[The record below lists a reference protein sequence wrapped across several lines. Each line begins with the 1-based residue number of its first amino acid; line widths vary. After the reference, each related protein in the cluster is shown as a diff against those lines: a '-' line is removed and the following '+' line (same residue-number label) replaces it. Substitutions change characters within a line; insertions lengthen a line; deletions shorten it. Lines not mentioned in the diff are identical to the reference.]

1 MNFFLIIFVLF
12 TNNQL
17 EKAKE
22 LYQKGIYLEAIYYL
36 NNYLEKNPHDKEAQ
50 TLKKKIFLELNLTDS
65 LSQNNNP
72 SFISRKRKKGDQ
84 LIKKPGITYLDTLL
98 KAKKAKEEGDYFKS
112 LIFYEAFLKKD
123 TTDKKIFYEVAQVAS
138 WLGFLNKAV
147 FYYEK
152 YLRYFPEDKK
162 ALYELGLTYSWNGN
176 YEKALAILDSLEK
189 ETSDVKISLTK
200 AKIYEWQGNYLNA
213 YKIYQQLKNLYP
225 ESEDIAQEME
235 RLKKIINKTEEKK
248 DKFLKYAFLP
258 LFAYQQTNEGWQRF
272 LLKSSCQFVE
282 NKLTS
287 SLFYE
292 WQQCREK
299 ESLRIINK
307 IGLNNKINLSEEV
320 SLNLNIHYLAIK
332 KSADI
337 ILYGCGVDYEN
348 QKLAI
353 NLAYNKKPIWEE
365 VYKINTCYNL
375 LTSDELFGF
384 WAYRPFDF
392 LGFEGGYRYAFY
404 RDENELNNGNFRFFF
419 LFMNNLKCGY
429 EYHFLGYHL
438 QKEEYWSPKF
448 YEVHS
453 LFLNIFNENWEAFF
467 KLGKPMDHRFLEKNI
482 AAAFKIKLVKTL
494 EFLIS
499 GRYSETYYYKIGEIS
514 FNFSYL
520 W

>member
-1 MNFFLIIFVLF
+1 MNIFLIILVFF
-12 TNNQL
+12 TDSQL

-36 NNYLEKNPHDKEAQ
+36 NNYLEKKPNDKEAQ
-50 TLKKKIFLELNLTDS
+50 ALKKKIFLELNLTDS
-65 LSQNNNP
+65 LSKNNNSLFVFP
-72 SFISRKRKKGDQ
+72 KRKKEKQ
-84 LIKKPGITYLDTLL
+84 PLKKSRITYLDTLL

-112 LIFYEAFLKKD
+112 LIFYEAFLKRD
-123 TTDKKIFYEVAQVAS
+123 TTDKRIFYEVAQVAS
-138 WLGFLNKAV
+138 WLGFFNKAI
-147 FYYEK
+147 FYYER
-152 YLRYFPEDKK
+152 YLNYFPEDKK
-162 ALYELGLTYSWNGN
+162 ALYELGLTYSWSGN
-176 YEKALAILDSLEK
+176 YEKALTILDSLAK
-189 ETSDVKISLTK
+189 ETSDVKISLTR
-200 AKIYEWQGNYLNA
+200 AKIYEWQGNYYNA

-225 ESEDIAQEME
+225 ESEDIAQEVE
-235 RLKKIINKTEEKK
+235 RVKKMLNQAEEKK
-248 DKFLKYAFLP
+248 DKSWKYAFLP
-258 LFAYQQTNEGWQRF
+258 SFAYQQTNEGWQQL

-282 NKLTS
+282 SKLTG

-307 IGLNNKINLSEEV
+307 IGLNNKINLFEGV

-337 ILYGCGVDYEN
+337 LLYGCGVDYEGS
-348 QKLAI
+348 KLTI
-353 NLAYNKKPIWEE
+353 NSAYNKKPIWEE

-375 LTSDELFGF
+375 LTSDELFGLLT
-384 WAYRPFDF
+384 YQPFDF
-392 LGFEGGYRYAFY
+392 LGFEGSYRYAFY

-419 LFMNNLKCGY
+419 LFGNNLKCGY
-429 EYHFLGYHL
+429 DYYFLNYRL
-438 QKEEYWSPKF
+438 PKEEYWSPKF

-467 KLGKPMDHRFLEKNI
+467 KLGKPLDYQFLEKNI
-482 AAAFKIKLVKTL
+482 AAAFKIKLTKTL
-494 EFLIS
+494 EFLVN

-514 FNFSYL
+514 FNFSYR